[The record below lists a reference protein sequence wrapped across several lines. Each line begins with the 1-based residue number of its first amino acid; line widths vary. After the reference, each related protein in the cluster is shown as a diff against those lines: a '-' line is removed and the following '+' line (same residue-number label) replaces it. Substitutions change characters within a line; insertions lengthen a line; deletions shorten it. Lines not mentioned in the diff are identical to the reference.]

1 MRTKRKLPN
10 VEYCYASSQLMC
22 FEKYWAEYSEEKS
35 VFIHVTLLAE
45 YLNFKNKSLKTPK

>member
-22 FEKYWAEYSEEKS
+22 FEKYWAEYSGEKS